1 MAVLEIGQRV
11 AGGGARLL
19 LRILLA
25 LCLAWSAAAVWF
37 DGPASRTLAG
47 LLAAGLG
54 TGALA
59 VLFAPRPF
67 RRALL
72 AGGFAFA
79 VVVAWWLSIPPS
91 ADRDWLP
98 EVARTPKTTRNGDRI
113 TVENVRNF
121 HYRSET
127 DFDEIWE
134 TRQIDLAKLQGVDLF
149 LITWGAPGIAHTIV
163 SWEFADGPPLAV
175 SIETRK
181 ERGEEYSA
189 VRGFFRQFE
198 LYYVVADEHDL
209 IGVRASHRG
218 EQLRLYRVRMPL
230 ETARA
235 LLIRYLDE
243 VDALA
248 AAPRWYNALTH
259 NCTTEIR
266 WNLAYIGA
274 ARALDWRIFAN
285 TRIDEMMFERGVIDT
300 SLPFPE
306 LRARSEITDRAIA
319 AAEAPDFSRRI
330 RQGLPGMSPP

>member
-1 MAVLEIGQRV
+1 MTVLGTSQRV
-11 AGGGARLL
+11 AGGGARLV

-25 LCLAWSAAAVWF
+25 LCLAWGAAAVWF
-37 DGPASRTLAG
+37 DGPASRLLAG

-54 TGALA
+54 TCALA
-59 VLFAPRPF
+59 MLVAPRPF
-67 RRALL
+67 RRAF
-72 AGGFAFA
+72 AVGGFAFGA
-79 VVVAWWLSIPPS
+79 VLGWWLSIPPS

-98 EVARTPKTTRNGDRI
+98 EVARAPKTTRDGDRI
-113 TVENVRNF
+113 TIENVRNF

-134 TRQIDLAKLQGVDLF
+134 TRQIDLSKLVGVDLY

-163 SWEFADGPPLAV
+163 SWEFSDGPPLAV

-218 EQLRLYRVRMPL
+218 ERLRLYRVRMPL

-235 LLIRYLDE
+235 LLLRYLDE

-248 AAPRWYNALTH
+248 ARPRWYNALTH

-266 WNLAYIGA
+266 WNLAYIGVA
-274 ARALDWRIFAN
+274 GALNWRLLAN
-285 TRIDEMMFERGVIDT
+285 THLDELMFQRGTVDT

-306 LRARSEITDRAIA
+306 LRARSEITERAIA
-319 AAEAPDFSRRI
+319 AAGDPEFSRRI
-330 RQGLPGMSPP
+330 REGLPGMEP